1 MRLVTISRTR
11 GADVRQLGSAVL
23 AVVIMLACA
32 ALSEEFIPAV
42 ASHEPSQPLVSH
54 AAVAEGTVVAA
65 NAATVRLVENP
76 GPRESPPR
84 IPEQIVMLI
93 AGVVLIGLGSALRR
107 PRRER

>member
-1 MRLVTISRTR
+1 
-11 GADVRQLGSAVL
+11 VRQLGSAVL

-54 AAVAEGTVVAA
+54 AAVTEGTVVAA
-65 NAATVRLVENP
+65 NAATVRVVETRNR
-76 GPRESPPR
+76 RELPPR
-84 IPEQIVMLI
+84 IPEQVVMLI
-93 AGVVLIGLGSALRR
+93 AGVVLIGLGGALRT

>member
-1 MRLVTISRTR
+1 VF
-11 GADVRQLGSAVL
+11 DVRQLGSALL

-42 ASHEPSQPLVSH
+42 ASLEPSQPLVSH

-65 NAATVRLVENP
+65 NATTLRLVKDRTTP
-76 GPRESPPR
+76 GLPPR

-93 AGVVLIGLGSALRR
+93 AGVVLMGLGGALRT

>member
-1 MRLVTISRTR
+1 
-11 GADVRQLGSAVL
+11 VRQLGSALL

-42 ASHEPSQPLVSH
+42 ASLEPSQPLVSH

-65 NAATVRLVENP
+65 SATTLRLVKDRGTRDLP
-76 GPRESPPR
+76 PPR

-93 AGVVLIGLGSALRR
+93 AGLVLMGLGGALRT
-107 PRRER
+107 PRSER